1 MESIITNTAAIPDAT
16 ISPATDAD
24 TEQQLTDAITELWSI
39 HVQAQSIVRKKKD
52 ELKLVRTNLAAHLH
66 TMKLLLAKPGRAGGW
81 SSFLIQ
87 HNISRTS
94 ADRLCA
100 FHEKSLNP
108 AGNGTS
114 GATTDEEI
122 EKMAQSVWARL
133 EKKLKGH
140 REKYLFFTR
149 VITESAIPTEEYDHG
164 ILLLNP
170 MYEEKPSVPENTPL
184 VEAL

>member
-1 MESIITNTAAIPDAT
+1 MESIITNTAVIPT
-16 ISPATDAD
+16 TTSTEAD
-24 TEQQLTDAITELWSI
+24 SATEQQLTDAITELWSV
-39 HVQAQSIVRKKKD
+39 HVQAQSIVKKTKAD
-52 ELKLVRTNLAAHLH
+52 LKAVRTNLAAHLH

-149 VITESAIPTEEYDHG
+149 VITESAIPTEEYDDG

>member
-1 MESIITNTAAIPDAT
+1 MESIITSTELIPT
-16 ISPATDAD
+16 SISPNVDSA
-24 TEQQLTDAITELWSI
+24 TEQQLTDAITEPWSV
-39 HVQAQSIVRKKKD
+39 HVQAQSIVKKTKAD
-52 ELKLVRTNLAAHLH
+52 LKAVRTNLAAHLH

-149 VITESAIPTEEYDHG
+149 VITESAIPTEEYDDG